1 MSRGPDPIVA
11 WEALFRAQVSVMRD
25 LSADFPQD
33 SISMTEYD
41 VLFNLSRLPDRQARL
56 KDLGGQLLI
65 TQPSVSR
72 LVERLAADGLVEKFT
87 PPDDGRGTVV
97 RLTEAGAA
105 IYRRIGIEHAR
116 AIRRRF
122 EGILDDDELR
132 TLTEL
137 CDRIRRGP
145 GA

>member
-1 MSRGPDPIVA
+1 MSRGPDPIIA

-25 LSADFPQD
+25 ISTDFPQHG
-33 SISMTEYD
+33 ISMTEYD

-87 PPDDGRGTVV
+87 PADDGRGTVV
-97 RLTEAGAA
+97 RLTDAGADVF
-105 IYRRIGIEHAR
+105 RLIGMEHAR
-116 AIRRRF
+116 SIRRRF
-122 EGILDDDELR
+122 DGVLSNDELR
-132 TLTEL
+132 ILTDL
-137 CDRIRRGP
+137 CDRVRRGP
-145 GA
+145 TA

>member
-41 VLFNLSRLPDRQARL
+41 VLFNLSRLPERQARL

-87 PPDDGRGTVV
+87 PPEDGRGTVV
-97 RLTEAGAA
+97 RLTEHGAA
-105 IYRRIGIEHAR
+105 VYRRIGIEHAR

-122 EGILDDDELR
+122 AGILDEDELR

-145 GA
+145 SA